1 MFPPVTRSKTRF
13 HRVSMPLSKCA
24 SAAALRRCQMCRIRK
39 RGGNSIINDDHHR
52 PIISWTRFRIRW
64 RIQGMKAEKKYI
76 YIYINIKVAVMWS
89 GRPAPLVEIRVGH
102 KRSASFVLDSKEI
115 QSLPWRETQIERRK
129 ERKRARERER
139 ERERSMQNIHLS
151 LSIKMKR
158 TRFHFLKKIFSSSSF
173 FFWPRED
180 SIEFNYLDC
189 NLSKRKEDVVREEA
203 GNNNIEGKK
212 KIMWM
217 QLKMEMSQIYGGLSV
232 WFLLFRAELSGGL
245 AAIYWQFHRRLF
257 LISTR
262 SDCRWKITWLPAST
276 RL

>member
-102 KRSASFVLDSKEI
+102 KRSASFVHDSKEI
-115 QSLPWRETQIERRK
+115 QSLRW
-129 ERKRARERER
+129 RERER
-139 ERERSMQNIHLS
+139 DGQTETHTDTERERLRPMQNIYLS
-151 LSIKMKR
+151 IPIKMKR
-158 TRFHFLKKIFSSSSF
+158 TRFHFLNKKNRPLIFL
-173 FFWPRED
+173 
-180 SIEFNYLDC
+180 FNW
-189 NLSKRKEDVVREEA
+189 
-203 GNNNIEGKK
+203 I
-212 KIMWM
+212 
-217 QLKMEMSQIYGGLSV
+217 
-232 WFLLFRAELSGGL
+232 
-245 AAIYWQFHRRLF
+245 H
-257 LISTR
+257 
-262 SDCRWKITWLPAST
+262 
-276 RL
+276 

>member
-1 MFPPVTRSKTRF
+1 MDSVQNPMKNTRDESREEIYIHIYKYKSGRN
-13 HRVSMPLSKCA
+13 VIWAA
-24 SAAALRRCQMCRIRK
+24 SATRWNSSGPQTFGFFCPRLK
-39 RGGNSIINDDHHR
+39 R
-52 PIISWTRFRIRW
+52 
-64 RIQGMKAEKKYI
+64 
-76 YIYINIKVAVMWS
+76 
-89 GRPAPLVEIRVGH
+89 
-102 KRSASFVLDSKEI
+102 DSK
-115 QSLPWRETQIERRK
+115 SSMKRDTDRKK
-129 ERKRARERER
+129 ERKKESERER
-139 ERERSMQNIHLS
+139 ERAREVHAKYPSISINQNEKD
-151 LSIKMKR
+151 SIS
-158 TRFHFLKKIFSSSSF
+158 FSQKNLLFFFFF

>member
-158 TRFHFLKKIFSSSSF
+158 TRFHFLKKIFSSSSSSF
-173 FFWPRED
+173 FLAEGR
-180 SIEFNYLDC
+180 FNWIQ
-189 NLSKRKEDVVREEA
+189 LS
-203 GNNNIEGKK
+203 
-212 KIMWM
+212 
-217 QLKMEMSQIYGGLSV
+217 
-232 WFLLFRAELSGGL
+232 
-245 AAIYWQFHRRLF
+245 
-257 LISTR
+257 
-262 SDCRWKITWLPAST
+262 WL
-276 RL
+276 